1 MSRHPSDPPPDAQP
15 PEGPGRLASPRTRI
29 HRRTVLR
36 GLGLAMA
43 LPWLEAMGG
52 SLVPGAREAFGEDAH
67 AGPPVRLAWLFFPN
81 GAHMQ
86 DWTPKAEGK
95 DVTLPWILEPLA
107 EHRQDLL
114 VLSGLAQ
121 DQARAHG
128 DGPGDHARSA
138 AVFLTGAHPVKT
150 DGANI
155 RVGTSVDQVA
165 ARKIGTAT
173 RFPSLE
179 LGIERGRQ
187 NGGCDSGYSCAYS
200 SNISWRSPTTPNAKE
215 INPRLV
221 FERLFLGGKPG
232 ESKAERERRI
242 RRRKSILDFVGRD
255 AKALHGR
262 LGTTDRAKLDEYLT
276 AVRELERRIE
286 KTETM
291 KADEDSPAA
300 SYPVPRGTPRSRREH
315 MRLMSDLLVLAFQ
328 TDTTR
333 VASYMLANGGSGARY
348 REAGVNEAHHG
359 LSHHGKDPKKI
370 AKIRR
375 INRFHIEA
383 FAYLLDRMKQVREGE
398 GTLLDHSLVMIGSG
412 IGDGNRHNHDDLPIV
427 LAGRGGGVVTPGRH
441 VVYPR
446 WTRLNDLYLSMLA
459 AAGAPTSSLGDSTGL
474 LERL

>member
-1 MSRHPSDPPPDAQP
+1 MTDPHANQ
-15 PEGPGRLASPRTRI
+15 GRLASPRTRI

-43 LPWLEAMGG
+43 LPWLEAMGAG
-52 SLVPGAREAFGEDAH
+52 RLPGVAPAFGEETRD
-67 AGPPVRLAWLFFPN
+67 GPPVRLAWLFFPN
-81 GAHMQ
+81 GAHMP
-86 DWTPKAEGK
+86 DWKPKTEGEAFE
-95 DVTLPWILEPLA
+95 LPWILDPLA
-107 EHRQDLL
+107 PHRDDLL

-155 RVGTSVDQVA
+155 RVGTSVDQIA
-165 ARKIGTAT
+165 AQKIGAAT
-173 RFPSLE
+173 RFASLE
-179 LGIERGRQ
+179 LGIEGGRQ

-200 SNISWRSPTTPNAKE
+200 NNISWRSPTTPNAKE
-215 INPRLV
+215 INPRFV

-232 ESKAERERRI
+232 ETAAERTRRI
-242 RRRKSILDFVGRD
+242 RRRKSVLDFVGRD

-262 LGTTDRAKLDEYLT
+262 LGTSDRAKLEEYLT

-286 KTETM
+286 MTERM
-291 KADEDSPAA
+291 KAEGGGPAA
-300 SYPVPRGTPRSRREH
+300 SYPVPTGTPKSRREH

-333 VASYMLANGGSGARY
+333 VATYMLANGGSGARY
-348 REAGVNEAHHG
+348 HEADVHEPHHG

-370 AKIRR
+370 AKIRA
-375 INRFHIEA
+375 INRFHMEA
-383 FAYLLDRMKQVREGE
+383 FAYLLDRMKQVKEGE

-412 IGDGNRHNHDDLPIV
+412 IGDGNRHNHDDLPV
-427 LAGRGGGVVTPGRH
+427 LLAGRGGGAVTPGRH
-441 VVYPR
+441 VVHPR

-459 AAGAPTSSLGDSTGL
+459 AAGAPTAALGDSTGTL
-474 LERL
+474 PRLG